1 MVAEGSKQILIME
14 STPLNDL
21 QGSNP
26 EQVQSGNSDEGSNPE
41 QVQSGNSDE
50 GSNPPQGT
58 NPVTFQSSN
67 SEEGSNPIDEEQ
79 GSNPSLSSNSDDGED
94 ESSRSPSNLGPPV
107 QAISGDS
114 EIFIRRPLDNRQKP
128 SPMKKL
134 FDFTKI
140 ELILEGGNNSTTSV
154 STTRAHTSRAD
165 SLIRLYKNRV
175 DIGGW
180 EQLNYISFNY
190 RFNSLYITAMGGNQ

>member
-79 GSNPSLSSNSDDGED
+79 GSNPDSISLSSNSDDGED

-128 SPMKKL
+128 SP
-134 FDFTKI
+134 I
-140 ELILEGGNNSTTSV
+140 NSTTSV
-154 STTRAHTSRAD
+154 STTD
-165 SLIRLYKNRV
+165 SIVFTLQQWEEINKHRLKEIIGRLYQYESAKH
-175 DIGGW
+175 
-180 EQLNYISFNY
+180 
-190 RFNSLYITAMGGNQ
+190 LYVKI